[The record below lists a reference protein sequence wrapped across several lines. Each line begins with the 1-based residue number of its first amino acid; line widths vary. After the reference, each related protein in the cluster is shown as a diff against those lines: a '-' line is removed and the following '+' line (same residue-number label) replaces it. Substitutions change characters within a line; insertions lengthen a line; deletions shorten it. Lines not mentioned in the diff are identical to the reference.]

1 MKINWGT
8 GIVIAIALFM
18 SFILYFVITMMTDSK
33 YDFDMVVEDYYK
45 KEIGFQDE
53 LDARNNAAALP
64 YKVKV
69 TQNEKG
75 VELYFPEPL
84 SSKIEEGK
92 ILFYRLN
99 QKDLDFELP
108 LELTQNKMTIPAAM
122 LQKGRWDLTISWKMD
137 DKNYITIEQIM
148 F

>member
-33 YDFDMVVEDYYK
+33 YEYDMVVEDYYK

-53 LDARNNAAALP
+53 LDARNNAARLA
-64 YKVKV
+64 YKVQL
-69 TQNEKG
+69 TQDEQG
-75 VELYFPEPL
+75 VELYFPEEI
-84 SSKIEEGK
+84 SSKMKEAQVF
-92 ILFYRLN
+92 FYRVN

-108 LELTQNKMTIPAAM
+108 VQLEDNGMFIPAAM
-122 LQKGRWDLTISWKMD
+122 LEKGRWDVTIRWEMD
-137 DKNYITIEQIM
+137 GKNYITIENIS

>member
-53 LDARNNAAALP
+53 LDARNNAARLA
-64 YKVKV
+64 YKVV
-69 TQNEKG
+69 LTQDEKG
-75 VELYFPEPL
+75 VVLYVPEEI
-84 SSKIEEGK
+84 SGSMAQGK
-92 ILFYRLN
+92 IAFYRLN

-108 LELTQNKMTIPAAM
+108 VELTQNKMLIPAAM
-122 LQKGRWDLTISWKMD
+122 LEKGRWDVTISWEMNGK
-137 DKNYITIEQIM
+137 KYITIEQIM